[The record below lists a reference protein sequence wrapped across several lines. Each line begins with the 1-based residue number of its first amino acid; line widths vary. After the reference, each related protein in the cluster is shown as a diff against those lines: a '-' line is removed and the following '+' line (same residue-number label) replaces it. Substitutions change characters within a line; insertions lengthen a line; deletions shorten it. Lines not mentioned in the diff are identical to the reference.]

1 MNTTI
6 KDVAKLAGVH
16 PSTVSRV
23 INNDSRISEK
33 TKNKVI
39 YIINKLGYTPNAIAR
54 GLKTKRTNT
63 IGMLIPDITNPF
75 FADLARGVE
84 DTANE
89 NGFNVILCNSD
100 DKLKKERTY
109 LEILKEKRV
118 DGLILGSV
126 HIKDKSIFRLEKI
139 KYPYILVS
147 RDIKG
152 LDKNCIIVN
161 DIAGGTMAT
170 EYFIKL
176 GHRKIAHITGSL
188 KVRAAINRLEGYKI
202 ALKKNHIEY
211 KEELVKEGDFRISGG
226 YKAMK
231 KLLKLSELP
240 TAIFAANDLMAIG
253 AMQAIQQKKY
263 HIPRDF
269 CIIGFD
275 DIKLASFVF
284 PALCT
289 IRQPMLEM
297 GALAVKILLKIIN
310 GGEFNQ
316 TKVILKP
323 ELIIRESCRRLNK

>member
-39 YIINKLGYTPNAIAR
+39 YVINKLGYTPNAIAR

-75 FADLARGVE
+75 FADLARGGE
-84 DTANE
+84 DEASE

-100 DKLKKERTY
+100 EKLEKERTY

-147 RDIKG
+147 RDIEG

-170 EYFIKL
+170 EHLIKL
-176 GHRKIAHITGSL
+176 GHRRIAHITGPL
-188 KVRAAINRLEGYKI
+188 KVKSAINRLEGYRI

-211 KEELVKEGDFRISGG
+211 KEELVEEGDFRIAGG

-231 KLLKLSELP
+231 KLLKMSELP
-240 TAIFAANDLMAIG
+240 TAIFAANDLVAIG
-253 AMQAIQQKKY
+253 AMQAIQKRKY
-263 HIPRDF
+263 HIPKDF

-275 DIKLASFVF
+275 DIKLASFVY
-284 PALCT
+284 PTLST

-297 GALAVKILLKIIN
+297 GNLAVKTLLRIIK

-316 TKVILKP
+316 KKVILKP
-323 ELIIRESCRRLNK
+323 ELIVRESCRGLNK

>member
-39 YIINKLGYTPNAIAR
+39 YVVNKLGYTPNAIAR

-63 IGMLIPDITNPF
+63 IGMLIPDMTNPF
-75 FADLARGVE
+75 FAYLARGVE
-84 DTANE
+84 DAASE
-89 NGFNVILCNSD
+89 NGFNIILCNSD
-100 DKLKKERTY
+100 EKLEKERTY
-109 LEILKEKRV
+109 LKILKEKRV
-118 DGLILGSV
+118 DGLILSSV

-147 RDIKG
+147 RDIAG

-170 EYFIKL
+170 EHLIKL
-176 GHRKIAHITGSL
+176 GHRRIAHITGPL
-188 KVRAAINRLEGYKI
+188 KVKSAINRLEGYRI

-211 KEELVKEGDFRISGG
+211 KEELVEEGDFRIAGG

-240 TAIFAANDLMAIG
+240 TAIFAANDLVAMG

-263 HIPRDF
+263 HIPEDF

-275 DIKLASFVF
+275 DIKLASFVY
-284 PALCT
+284 PTLST

-297 GALAVKILLKIIN
+297 GALAVKILLRIIR

-316 TKVILKP
+316 KKVVLKP
-323 ELIIRESCRRLNK
+323 KLIIRESCRELNE

>member
-39 YIINKLGYTPNAIAR
+39 YVINKLGYTPNAIAR

-75 FADLARGVE
+75 FANLARGVE
-84 DTANE
+84 DAASE

-100 DKLKKERTY
+100 EKLEKERTY

-118 DGLILGSV
+118 DGLILSSV

-147 RDIKG
+147 RDIAG

-170 EYFIKL
+170 EHLIKL
-176 GHRKIAHITGSL
+176 GYRRIAHITGPL
-188 KVRAAINRLEGYKI
+188 KVKSAINRLEGYGI

-211 KEELVKEGDFRISGG
+211 KEELVEEGDFRIAGG

-231 KLLKLSELP
+231 KLLELSELP
-240 TAIFAANDLMAIG
+240 TAIFAANDLVAIG
-253 AMQAIQQKKY
+253 AMQAIQKKNY
-263 HIPRDF
+263 HIPKDF

-275 DIKLASFVF
+275 DIKLASFVY
-284 PALCT
+284 PALST

-297 GALAVKILLKIIN
+297 GVLAVKTLLRIIK

-316 TKVILKP
+316 KKVILKP
-323 ELIIRESCRRLNK
+323 ELIVRESCRGLNK